1 MWQIM
6 DYQHPIKDMDIN
18 FNIELKVSVLEF
30 FKIGKKYQIS
40 FTIMSGCVRKA
51 RLAAARGRGGQAGG
65 RAGAGAGQGE
75 AQLPAAARLPA
86 EEAEQRAQELDL

>member
-1 MWQIM
+1 
-6 DYQHPIKDMDIN
+6 
-18 FNIELKVSVLEF
+18 
-30 FKIGKKYQIS
+30 
-40 FTIMSGCVRKA
+40 MSGCVRKA

-65 RAGAGAGQGE
+65 RAGAETGQGE

>member
-1 MWQIM
+1 
-6 DYQHPIKDMDIN
+6 
-18 FNIELKVSVLEF
+18 
-30 FKIGKKYQIS
+30 
-40 FTIMSGCVRKA
+40 MSGCVRKA

-86 EEAEQRAQELDL
+86 EEAEQRAQELDLWRLHAERWRQKILHQWWRWRGE

>member
-1 MWQIM
+1 
-6 DYQHPIKDMDIN
+6 
-18 FNIELKVSVLEF
+18 
-30 FKIGKKYQIS
+30 
-40 FTIMSGCVRKA
+40 MSGCVRKA
-51 RLAAARGRGGQAGG
+51 RLAAARGRGEQAGG